1 MAQWSAG
8 CLCLMD
14 ARGQMTQTSAGKE
27 LAHIRWR
34 HRVVAAAVLLVV
46 CVFGIGVTGYISVL
60 LTENARKRV
69 QNETLARL
77 SEARARLEG
86 EIGATLYISQ
96 GLVSF
101 TAINSDLTQR
111 QFRRFAEEIS
121 AANSHIKLIALAPDN
136 IVKYVYPL
144 MGNLRALGLDYRTN
158 EAQWP
163 VVKRVM
169 EERRTIVAGPVNLVQ
184 GGQALIARSPVLI
197 PVDDSESSRNR
208 LYWGVASVV
217 IDIQALFADAG
228 IRPEANGY
236 YFAIRGAD
244 GLGADGGMIMG
255 DPNLFEEDALVL
267 PVSLPN
273 GTWQIASRP
282 VSGWIVTSPETQI
295 AHVVGFG
302 VTFAIA
308 SLSVLVVLAQQRA
321 RSMALHDALTGL
333 PNRRLLEDRLEQLAA
348 LSERTGFGFQVFFVD
363 LNAFKP
369 INDTFGHAVGDMV
382 LKEVGNRLRLE
393 TRDSDTIARIGG
405 DEFVVV
411 VPGVIHH
418 PTTTSIAARLR
429 EVVSEPVQVGDHVIA
444 IRASVGWATYPD
456 DATTIPDILELAD
469 RRMYR
474 DKLAAA

>member
-1 MAQWSAG
+1 
-8 CLCLMD
+8 
-14 ARGQMTQTSAGKE
+14 MTQTPGGKE
-27 LAHIRWR
+27 QAHIRWK
-34 HRVVAAAVLLVV
+34 HRALAAVVLLVV
-46 CVFGIGVTGYISVL
+46 CFLGTAVTGYISVL

-86 EIGATLYISQ
+86 EVGATLYISQ

-101 TAINSDLTQR
+101 TAVNSNLTQR

-121 AANSHIKLIALAPDN
+121 SVNSHIRLIALAPDN
-136 IVKYVYPL
+136 VVKYVHPL
-144 MGNLRALGLDYRTN
+144 MGNLRALGLDYRNN

-169 EERRTIVAGPVNLVQ
+169 EERRTIVAGPVDLVQ
-184 GGQALIARSPVLI
+184 GGRALIARSPVLI
-197 PVDDSESSRNR
+197 PEDEDDDTARRE
-208 LYWGVASVV
+208 YWGVASVV
-217 IDIQALFADAG
+217 IDMEALFADAG
-228 IRPEANGY
+228 IRPEVNGY
-236 YFAIRGAD
+236 LFAIRGAD
-244 GLGADGGMIMG
+244 GLGANGGMIMG
-255 DPNLFEEDALVL
+255 DPALFEGDAITL
-267 PVSLPN
+267 PVNLPN

-282 VSGWIVTSPETQI
+282 VTGWIVTSPETRI

-302 VTFAIA
+302 VTFAIGT
-308 SLSVLVVLAQQRA
+308 LSVLVVLAQQRA

-363 LNAFKP
+363 LNGFKP

-382 LKEVGNRLRLE
+382 LKEIGNRLRAE

-411 VPGVIHH
+411 VPGMIQQ
-418 PTTTSIAARLR
+418 PTTTNIASRLR
-429 EVVSEPVQVGDHVIA
+429 EAVSEPVRVGDHVID
-444 IRASVGWATYPD
+444 IRASVGWAVYPD